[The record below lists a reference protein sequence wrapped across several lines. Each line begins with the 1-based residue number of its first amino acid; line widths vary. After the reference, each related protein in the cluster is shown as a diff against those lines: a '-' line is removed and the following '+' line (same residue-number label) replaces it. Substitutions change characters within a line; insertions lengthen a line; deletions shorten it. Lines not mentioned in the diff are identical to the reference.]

1 MMFIYNINFYY
12 QDNEKKAI
20 QVLDKMSDYYK
31 KMKSFSSTFKYA
43 MINLEED
50 IEDSFEGKIVVKDEK
65 YVLKIEGQEII
76 NDGKTIWTYLP
87 ELNEVNISLFEP
99 ENQEISLNN
108 IFEIYKSGFNLN
120 YLEEGD
126 SRYHT
131 VELYPQDDSKTYYK
145 IRILINK
152 TDISMYNFSVF
163 DRHNTIYIYTIDE
176 FKEEK
181 YGDDFFSFDLTKY
194 PDIEVVDFR

>member
-108 IFEIYKSGFNLN
+108 IFEIYKS
-120 YLEEGD
+120 
-126 SRYHT
+126 
-131 VELYPQDDSKTYYK
+131 
-145 IRILINK
+145 
-152 TDISMYNFSVF
+152 
-163 DRHNTIYIYTIDE
+163 
-176 FKEEK
+176 
-181 YGDDFFSFDLTKY
+181 
-194 PDIEVVDFR
+194 